1 MRNLSEED
9 MGRDKSINIPLSLI
23 RIASLLIPYTIA
35 EKFQDPIVK
44 RLIEADEKAVA
55 VKIAKTILSWG
66 DIKPTGTVMWLNIR
80 IQNYSIQDNL
90 LNTLN
95 HIDEEFHNALIKAL
109 RACR

>member
-1 MRNLSEED
+1 